1 MKNEEKIKMVIAT
14 LSSNALKKGEQG
26 ITAQDI
32 SEVLGIKRNV
42 ISHYLNRMVD
52 DGLVIKT
59 KTRPVYFL

>member
-59 KTRPVYFL
+59 KTRPVYFI